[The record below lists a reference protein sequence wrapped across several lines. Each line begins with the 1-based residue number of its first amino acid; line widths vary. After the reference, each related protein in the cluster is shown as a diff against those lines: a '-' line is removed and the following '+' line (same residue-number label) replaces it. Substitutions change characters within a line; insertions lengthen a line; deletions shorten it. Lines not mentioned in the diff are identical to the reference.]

1 MKNYLF
7 PFSFLLL
14 SLGIQAEKPQ
24 WGIPDTISH
33 YPIGPGA
40 VYTHIEFTQKPIQL
54 HQITLDLNNEYN
66 AVEVYPSNGK
76 TPDASRETTSSQC
89 KSNSY
94 EGHRAFL
101 GVNHDLFH
109 YTGQTLS
116 LIHI

>member
-1 MKNYLF
+1 MKNILICRTDLFLNLDIYEKLLF

-76 TPDASRETTSSQC
+76 TPDAC
-89 KSNSY
+89 
-94 EGHRAFL
+94 
-101 GVNHDLFH
+101 
-109 YTGQTLS
+109 TGDNV
-116 LIHI
+116 IAV

>member
-7 PFSFLLL
+7 LFSFLLL

-40 VYTHIEFTQKPIQL
+40 VYT
-54 HQITLDLNNEYN
+54 
-66 AVEVYPSNGK
+66 
-76 TPDASRETTSSQC
+76 
-89 KSNSY
+89 
-94 EGHRAFL
+94 
-101 GVNHDLFH
+101 
-109 YTGQTLS
+109 LS

>member
-66 AVEVYPSNGK
+66 AVEVYPSNGRLRM
-76 TPDASRETTSSQC
+76 PHGRQR
-89 KSNSY
+89 
-94 EGHRAFL
+94 HRSVRVTL
-101 GVNHDLFH
+101 MKD
-109 YTGQTLS
+109 TGRFS
-116 LIHI
+116 G

>member
-7 PFSFLLL
+7 PFSFLLF

-66 AVEVYPSNGK
+66 AVEVYPSNG
-76 TPDASRETTSSQC
+76 RQR
-89 KSNSY
+89 
-94 EGHRAFL
+94 HRSVRVTL
-101 GVNHDLFH
+101 MKD
-109 YTGQTLS
+109 TGRFS
-116 LIHI
+116 G